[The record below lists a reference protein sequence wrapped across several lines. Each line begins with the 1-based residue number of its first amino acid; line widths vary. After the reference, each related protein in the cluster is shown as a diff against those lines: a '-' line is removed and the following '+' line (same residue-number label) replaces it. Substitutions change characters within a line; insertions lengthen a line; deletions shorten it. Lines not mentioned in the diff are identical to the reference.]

1 MNWFVFWRKCNENN
15 WVIQIMSEEVAGG
28 FLLVTEYRRCKQ
40 LRRFRCVP
48 LGKQVRIAS
57 NEVYHVYHISH
68 SDRAVIEQ
76 INDLP
81 PDGVDDVGKVR
92 RVRLPQHL
100 VSQTHHQFG

>member
-48 LGKQVRIAS
+48 LRKQVGIAA
-57 NEVYHVYHISH
+57 NVVYHVYHISH
-68 SDRAVIEQ
+68 SD
-76 INDLP
+76 
-81 PDGVDDVGKVR
+81 
-92 RVRLPQHL
+92 
-100 VSQTHHQFG
+100 

>member
-40 LRRFRCVP
+40 LRRLRCVP
-48 LGKQVRIAS
+48 LRKQVGIAS
-57 NEVYHVYHISH
+57 NVVYHVYHISH
-68 SDRAVIEQ
+68 SDCAAIEQ

-81 PDGVDDVGKVR
+81 PNGVDDAGKVC

-100 VSQTHHQFG
+100 VSQPHHQFG